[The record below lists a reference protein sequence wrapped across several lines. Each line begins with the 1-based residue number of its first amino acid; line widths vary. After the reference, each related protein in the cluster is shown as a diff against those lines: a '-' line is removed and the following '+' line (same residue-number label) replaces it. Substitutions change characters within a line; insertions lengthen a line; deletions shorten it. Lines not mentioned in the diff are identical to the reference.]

1 MEDQRHNWIVN
12 TRVLY
17 DFISSIR
24 LPQQPLCVEFTQMLE
39 NENNDNGLSNQ
50 QIACGLQRETEE
62 DVSIYVID
70 VTVPSEPLKEEL
82 RRYCKC
88 SDYEGFP
95 LPCNN
100 NDPMYQCV
108 GTIRLEGDVNR
119 ILSTTNDHGSIIM
132 AAKTTEVYLFGLK
145 NLSQNSNDVKP
156 IAILKGHTAEGYG
169 LAFNHSASQLASSSE
184 DGLMFIYDLES
195 SKSIYSYSHDNGGL
209 NCVDYSEFDNNICLI
224 ATEDGY
230 ILTVDPRE
238 NGPVSRTK
246 RNKGAQNAISTTS
259 FNSNIFAS
267 GDVEGVVQ
275 LWDQRNLVEPVHE
288 IKAHPEPIV
297 RLHFNKL
304 SSSLIASASED
315 STVCIFDLDSA
326 GKDIEYEEQDVDD
339 DSPPELIF
347 THNGHQEK
355 IYDFSWS
362 SNEDT
367 DTFITSVGEDYVLQM
382 WQMTADVIDYS
393 SEDE

>member
-17 DFISSIR
+17 DFISSIK
-24 LPQQPLCVEFTQMLE
+24 LPQQPLCVEFTQALE
-39 NENNDNGLSNQ
+39 NENNGNGISNQ
-50 QIACGLQRETEE
+50 QIACGLQKETEE

-100 NDPMYQCV
+100 NEPMYQCV
-108 GTIRLEGDVNR
+108 GTVRLEGDVNR
-119 ILSTTNDHGSIIM
+119 VLSTKNDHNSVIM
-132 AAKTTEVYLFGLK
+132 AAKTTEVYLFDLK
-145 NLSQNSNDVKP
+145 NLSSNSNDIKP
-156 IAILKGHTAEGYG
+156 IATLEGHTAEGYG
-169 LAFNHSASQLASSSE
+169 LAFNHSATQLASCSE
-184 DGLMFIYDLES
+184 DSLVFIYDIEN
-195 SKSIYSYSHDNGGL
+195 SKSIYNYNHDNVGL
-209 NCVDYSEFDNNICLI
+209 NCIGYSEFDSNLCLV
-224 ATEDGY
+224 AAEDGY
-230 ILTVDPRE
+230 ILTLDMRKDGIASKTRK
-238 NGPVSRTK
+238 NA
-246 RNKGAQNAISTTS
+246 GAQNAVSTTPL
-259 FNSNIFAS
+259 NSNIFAS
-267 GDVEGVVQ
+267 GDVEGVVH
-275 LWDQRNLVEPVHE
+275 LWDQRNLLEPIHE
-288 IKAHPEPIV
+288 IKAHSESIV

-315 STVCIFDLDSA
+315 STVSIFDLDSA
-326 GKDIEYEEQDVDD
+326 GKDVEYEEQDVDD
-339 DSPPELIF
+339 DAPSELMF

-362 SNEDT
+362 KHEDT
-367 DTFITSVGEDYVLQM
+367 DILVASVGEDYVLQM
-382 WQMTADVIDYS
+382 WQMSDDIFEYS